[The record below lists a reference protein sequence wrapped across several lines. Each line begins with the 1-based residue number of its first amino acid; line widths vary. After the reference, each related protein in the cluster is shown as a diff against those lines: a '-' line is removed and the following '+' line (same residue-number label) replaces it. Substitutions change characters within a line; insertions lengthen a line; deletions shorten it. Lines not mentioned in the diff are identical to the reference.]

1 MPEFLL
7 DTNVVSE
14 LRRAKKCDPSV
25 AAWQA
30 AQLVES
36 CYLSVI
42 SLMEIKLGVELAKRR
57 DAVGANALAR
67 WYEGQVKTG
76 FAGRILGVDEFVAE
90 ECAALH
96 AKQTRP
102 FRDAL
107 ILATAKVHRLT
118 VVTRNEIDFI
128 DEGTHVLNPWNFLRS
143 VR

>member
-25 AAWQA
+25 AAWQKS
-30 AQLVES
+30 QLVES

-42 SLMEIKLGVELAKRR
+42 SLMEIRLGIELARRR
-57 DAVGANALAR
+57 DAVGAKALAR

-76 FAGRILGVDEFVAE
+76 FAGRILGVDGSVAE

-96 AKQTRP
+96 ATRTRP

-107 ILATAKVHRLT
+107 ILATARVHRLT
-118 VVTRNEIDFI
+118 VVTRNEVDFV
-128 DEGTHVLNPWNFLRS
+128 DAGTPLLNPWNFLNA

>member
-25 AAWQA
+25 AAWQKS
-30 AQLVES
+30 QLVES

-42 SLMEIKLGVELAKRR
+42 SLMEIRLGIELAKRR
-57 DAVGANALAR
+57 DAVGAKALAR
-67 WYEGQVKTG
+67 WYEGQV
-76 FAGRILGVDEFVAE
+76 AE

-96 AKQTRP
+96 ATRTRP

-118 VVTRNEIDFI
+118 VVTRNEVDFV
-128 DEGTHVLNPWNFLRS
+128 DAGTPVLNPWNSLNA

>member
-25 AAWQA
+25 ATWQA
-30 AQLVES
+30 SQLVES

-42 SLMEIKLGVELAKRR
+42 SLMEIRFGIELAKRR

-76 FAGRILGVDEFVAE
+76 FAGRILGVDEFIAE

-96 AKQTRP
+96 AKRTRP

-118 VVTRNEIDFI
+118 VVTRKEVDFV
-128 DEGTHVLNPWNFLRS
+128 DEGTTVLNPWNFLKS

>member
-30 AQLVES
+30 SQLVES

-42 SLMEIKLGVELAKRR
+42 SLMEIRLGIELAKRR
-57 DAVGANALAR
+57 DAVGANVLAR
-67 WYEGQVKTG
+67 WYEGQVKIG
-76 FAGRILGVDEFVAE
+76 FAGRILGVDESVAE

-96 AKQTRP
+96 AKRTRP

-118 VVTRNEIDFI
+118 VVTRNEVDFA
-128 DEGTHVLNPWNFLRS
+128 DEGTAALNPWNFLKS

>member
-7 DTNVVSE
+7 DTKVVSE
-14 LRRAKKCDPSV
+14 LRRGKKCDPSV
-25 AAWQA
+25 AAWQKS
-30 AQLVES
+30 QLVES

-42 SLMEIKLGVELAKRR
+42 SLMEIRLGIELAKRR
-57 DAVGANALAR
+57 DAVGAKALAR
-67 WYEGQVKTG
+67 WYEGQVKNV

-96 AKQTRP
+96 AKRTRP

-118 VVTRNEIDFI
+118 VVTRNEGDFI
-128 DEGTHVLNPWNFLRS
+128 DAGTPVINPWNFLKPAL
-143 VR
+143 

>member
-14 LRRAKKCDPSV
+14 LRRGKKCDPSV
-25 AAWQA
+25 AAWQKS
-30 AQLVES
+30 QLVES

-42 SLMEIKLGVELAKRR
+42 SLMEIRLGIELAKHR
-57 DAVGANALAR
+57 DAVGAKALAR
-67 WYEGQVKTG
+67 WYEGQVKNV

-96 AKQTRP
+96 AKRTRP

-118 VVTRNEIDFI
+118 VVTRNVGDFI
-128 DEGTHVLNPWNFLRS
+128 DAGTPVINPWNFLKPAL
-143 VR
+143 

>member
-42 SLMEIKLGVELAKRR
+42 SLMEMRLGIELVKRR

-96 AKQTRP
+96 AKRTRP
-102 FRDAL
+102 FRDTL

-128 DEGTHVLNPWNFLRS
+128 DEGTLVLNPWNFLKS

>member
-30 AQLVES
+30 SQLVES

-42 SLMEIKLGVELAKRR
+42 SLMEIRLGIELAKRR
-57 DAVGANALAR
+57 DAVGANVLAR
-67 WYEGQVKTG
+67 WYEGQVKIG
-76 FAGRILGVDEFVAE
+76 FAGRILGVDESVAE

-96 AKQTRP
+96 AKRTRP

-118 VVTRNEIDFI
+118 VVTRNEVDFV
-128 DEGTHVLNPWNFLRS
+128 DEGTAVLNPWNFLKS